1 MVTKF
6 LWLNMFVSMIL
17 SNYCELKKIREHVVW
32 YRTTIERIA
41 NEENDK
47 NLKTNLEGIANDLRV
62 TEILS
67 GMVLEM
73 VSTRESRGLFAD
85 VGK

>member
-1 MVTKF
+1 
-6 LWLNMFVSMIL
+6 MIR
-17 SNYCELKKIREHVVW
+17 SNYRELKKVREHIVW
-32 YRTTIERIA
+32 YRKIIERIA
-41 NEENDK
+41 YEENDK

-73 VSTRESRGLFAD
+73 VSTRESSRLFAD
-85 VGK
+85 FGK